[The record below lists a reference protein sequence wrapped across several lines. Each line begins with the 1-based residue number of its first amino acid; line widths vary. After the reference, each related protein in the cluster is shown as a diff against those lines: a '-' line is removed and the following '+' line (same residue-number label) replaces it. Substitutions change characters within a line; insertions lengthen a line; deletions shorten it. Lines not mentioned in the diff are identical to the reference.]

1 MKAILVAAAALTLSV
16 TAYGQDEPTGKTLA
30 STIDVYVFPTEGQEA
45 DQQSMDEVECYD
57 WAVANSGG
65 DPFDLAA
72 QEQRNEQQAQAEM
85 DAAQSTGQGAGA
97 RGAVLQAERSLVKLP
112 VVMLVK
118 APRLVQPLLA

>member
-1 MKAILVAAAALTLSV
+1 MKTILIMITALTFHV
-16 TAYGQDEPTGKTLA
+16 AAYGQGEPMGETLA
-30 STIDVYVFPTEGQEA
+30 STIDIYVFPTEGQEA

-72 QEQRNEQQAQAEM
+72 QEQRNEQQARAEM

-97 RGAVLQAERSLVKLP
+97 RGAVLQPER
-112 VVMLVK
+112 
-118 APRLVQPLLA
+118 